1 MKKKIG
7 IIIVAILCIV
17 LICVG
22 FYFLKKEGISSG
34 NEQLTK
40 VEKITTQDLEKD

>member
-22 FYFLKKEGISSG
+22 FYFLMKAENAVCAS
-34 NEQLTK
+34 
-40 VEKITTQDLEKD
+40 